1 MLATAVMAYD
11 FEREK
16 FMGLAT
22 DISSI

>member
-1 MLATAVMAYD
+1 MLATAVMACD